1 MRLAD
6 KVLDGW
12 LPGLQK
18 KEFHPHMNRS
28 RCLIALFAASLL
40 AYFALQGLAQ
50 NPQDQAALARQSEG
64 PTGPIVE
71 TSGVS
76 DGHAV
81 ASPNDPDLGVQEIL
95 KRQDEYQPF
104 TISFG
109 VPFYYTSNVA
119 LVSSGEVSDFIVAPT
134 LGAFYDPR
142 FTKTFY
148 GHLGLRKQLFYYND
162 NSGFDFGSFDFE
174 AGVSYFLPQF
184 HNLIL
189 RALFDYNR
197 LTTKDSFDA
206 FFENYG
212 LLLNVELP
220 FHIGRAQ
227 RVALGMDVNIS
238 LAGEPD
244 NPRRHDFDAYLGYG
258 INITRAFSVDAVG
271 RVVLREYVLTSRADL
286 SEILAVTAS
295 YRVTKWCT
303 ASVIGSFA
311 ANQSNQSVFEYE
323 VGNLGGAM
331 SLNVKF

>member
-1 MRLAD
+1 MRLED

-18 KEFHPHMNRS
+18 KEFHPQMNRS

-40 AYFALQGLAQ
+40 AYFVPQGLAQ
-50 NPQDQAALARQSEG
+50 NPRDQAELARQSQSPGG
-64 PTGPIVE
+64 PVVE

-76 DGHAV
+76 DGQAV
-81 ASPNDPDLGVQEIL
+81 ASPNDPDLGVQQIL

-104 TISFG
+104 TIAVG

-134 LGAFYDPR
+134 VGLFYDPR

-148 GHLGLRKQLFYYND
+148 GHLGVREQLFYYSD
-162 NSGFDFGSFDFE
+162 NSGFNFGAFDFE
-174 AGVSYFLPQF
+174 AGVTYFLPQF

-189 RALFDYNR
+189 RALYDYNR
-197 LTTKDSFDA
+197 LTRKDSFDA
-206 FFENYG
+206 FFENHG

-227 RVALGMDVNIS
+227 RVAIGADVNIS
-238 LAGEPD
+238 MAGEPD
-244 NPRRHDFDAYLGYG
+244 NPRRHDFDAYIGYG
-258 INITRAFSVDAVG
+258 INVTRAFSVDAVQ
-271 RVVLREYVLTSRADL
+271 RVVVRQYVLTDRVDV

-295 YRVTKWCT
+295 YRIAKWCT
-303 ASVIGSFA
+303 ASVIGSLA
-311 ANQSNQSVFEYE
+311 ANQSNKDVFEYE
-323 VGNLGGAM
+323 VGNFGGAG
-331 SLNVKF
+331 SFNLKF